1 MVYRVKVCWDGGYT
15 ETLEDIES
23 FEARDGFIFLY
34 TEGKQGGDVPFRI
47 YSNRDVLH
55 FEVEETE

>member
-1 MVYRVKVCWDGGYT
+1 MVYRVKVCWDGGFN

-34 TEGKQGGDVPFRI
+34 STGKKGSVVPFRI